1 MCSFEWI
8 VRLQLADFD
17 SHIFGDVLSF
27 RLRNYTL
34 QRDMPSNTLETK
46 KVANHAGK
54 EKLMQIVPMSP
65 TDLVAETETWN
76 IRAFANPCCHCDHIR
91 NPGSGS
97 FLV

>member
-54 EKLMQIVPMSP
+54 EKL
-65 TDLVAETETWN
+65 AK
-76 IRAFANPCCHCDHIR
+76 HIDADCT
-91 NPGSGS
+91 NVTHGFGC
-97 FLV
+97 